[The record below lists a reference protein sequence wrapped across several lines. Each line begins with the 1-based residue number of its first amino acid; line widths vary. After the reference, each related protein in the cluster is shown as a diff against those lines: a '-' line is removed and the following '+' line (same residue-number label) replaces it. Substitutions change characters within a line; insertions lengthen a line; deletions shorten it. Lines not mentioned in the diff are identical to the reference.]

1 MAEFAGYNGN
11 FKLHA
16 SLSQSH
22 SAVVTVVGGIN
33 TWTVN
38 YAGEAHEVTDFANAG
53 VKAYVAGGT
62 GWNGTA
68 TGYYSSAVSYNA
80 TYKPGTDF
88 TMKAGLSASSTNY
101 CLGNIIITG
110 IGFGT
115 AVDGAITVNF
125 DFQGNGA
132 LTIV

>member
-16 SLSQSH
+16 SLSKAAS
-22 SAVVTVVGGIN
+22 SVITAVGGIN
-33 TWTVN
+33 NWTVN
-38 YAGEAHEVTDFANAG
+38 YTGDAHETTDFVNAG
-53 VKAYVAGGT
+53 VKTYVAGGT
-62 GWNGTA
+62 GWAGTA

-88 TMKAGLSASSTNY
+88 TMKAGISASSTNY
-101 CLGNIIITG
+101 ALGNIIITG

-115 AVDGAITVNF
+115 GVDGAITVNF